1 METTTATEKEVLRSL
16 LSMERGDVNN
26 ANRPPPQ
33 QHQQMQ
39 HHRYAQPGE
48 EPHNLSTSQQQQQG
62 HMAIAENSVTIQPHH
77 PHQQQ
82 QQQQQQH
89 PGHHAVEHQQQQQQ
103 QQHQQQHGM
112 QTQPGIYK
120 AGGSQHDQSVH
131 SHVQWMAQTPTSGHQ
146 VIILHAPPEQQP
158 GDGSGGAMSGLIQA
172 AEQGQ
177 LVGQQVWETHVTAE
191 YPAGSVQLS
200 DGTILPAHPEYGA
213 PPHGLHPQPAGH
225 EPSYVLVDAKDAIAA
240 PAAGAT
246 AGKRQ
251 AKQTAKKK
259 KKRRIADML
268 AEGIDPSKLED
279 NAEEVRT
286 RFQRGCDCAEENCFR
301 TLNAEFVYR
310 HRLNIAEL
318 SKHEHDMYLMGV
330 TMACLSNPEETARHK
345 ERKRLR
351 AKYVFQGKEVCLE
364 AFLYLENC
372 THYQLKR
379 IRKHV
384 ITHGVTPRVHG
395 NHGKRPHNTFPLDIY
410 KHASDFLN
418 DYLDKL
424 SHKPEGKKTTKAV
437 QSRRQCIHMPQDI
450 TRKKIH
456 EKYVDFI
463 NHFEPEAKVMSYSA
477 FRYFLKEQFSHV
489 RFPKLDKTPV
499 VEPGGVKQ
507 EAAISLPLQT
517 PQEMTAAHQAVTHSV
532 PPEGAEQSAPFSVQ
546 EHHPTATYTVSSRA
560 YTTSGQLQYTGANY
574 HYSIA
579 M

>member
-1 METTTATEKEVLRSL
+1 MF
-16 LSMERGDVNN
+16 
-26 ANRPPPQ
+26 
-33 QHQQMQ
+33 
-39 HHRYAQPGE
+39 
-48 EPHNLSTSQQQQQG
+48 QG
-62 HMAIAENSVTIQPHH
+62 
-77 PHQQQ
+77 
-82 QQQQQQH
+82 
-89 PGHHAVEHQQQQQQ
+89 
-103 QQHQQQHGM
+103 
-112 QTQPGIYK
+112 
-120 AGGSQHDQSVH
+120 
-131 SHVQWMAQTPTSGHQ
+131 
-146 VIILHAPPEQQP
+146 
-158 GDGSGGAMSGLIQA
+158 GDGGGGTMSGLIQA

-191 YPAGSVQLS
+191 YPSGSVQLS
-200 DGTILPAHPEYGA
+200 DGTIIPAHPEYVTAPHGA
-213 PPHGLHPQPAGH
+213 PALHAQPPAQ
-225 EPSYVLVDAKDAIAA
+225 EPSYVLVDAKDPTAA
-240 PAAGAT
+240 SAAAAGA

-251 AKQTAKKK
+251 AKQPAKKK
-259 KKRRIADML
+259 EKRRIADML

-279 NAEEVRT
+279 NAEEVRA
-286 RFQRGCDCAEENCFR
+286 RFQRGCDCAEENCFK
-301 TLNAEFVYR
+301 TLNADFVYR

-330 TMACLSNPEETARHK
+330 TMACLSNPDETVRHK

-410 KHASDFLN
+410 KHASKFLN
-418 DYLDKL
+418 DYLEKL
-424 SHKPEGKKTTKAV
+424 THKPDGKKTNKAA
-437 QSRRQCIHMPQDI
+437 QNRRQCIHMPQDI

-489 RFPKLDKTPV
+489 RFPKLDKSPA
-499 VEPGGVKQ
+499 VEAGGVKQ
-507 EAAISLPLQT
+507 EAQISLP
-517 PQEMTAAHQAVTHSV
+517 PQPALELPAGHPVVTAVVQ
-532 PPEGAEQSAPFSVQ
+532 PEGAEQSVPFSVQ
-546 EHHPTATYTVSSRA
+546 EHHPTATYTVTSRA
-560 YTTSGQLQYTGANY
+560 YTSSGQLQYTGANY

>member
-39 HHRYAQPGE
+39 HHRYAQPG
-48 EPHNLSTSQQQQQG
+48 
-62 HMAIAENSVTIQPHH
+62 
-77 PHQQQ
+77 
-82 QQQQQQH
+82 
-89 PGHHAVEHQQQQQQ
+89 
-103 QQHQQQHGM
+103 
-112 QTQPGIYK
+112 
-120 AGGSQHDQSVH
+120 HDQSVH

-279 NAEEVRT
+279 NAEE
-286 RFQRGCDCAEENCFR
+286 
-301 TLNAEFVYR
+301 
-310 HRLNIAEL
+310 L

-379 IRKHV
+379 IRKH
-384 ITHGVTPRVHG
+384 
-395 NHGKRPHNTFPLDIY
+395 RPHNTFPLDIY

-424 SHKPEGKKTTKAV
+424 SHKPEGKKTTKAM

-499 VEPGGVKQ
+499 VEPGSVKQ